1 MSSIGRAFRHLAAL
15 LALASNAGV
24 VSAQS
29 DTPWNGVY
37 TGVNAGGTGNSSCT
51 RSTLNRA
58 AVDSTSGANFSSCP
72 SGGTVGGVQIGANF
86 QTKRLVLG
94 VGADFDVWRAKNSR
108 QSLKYVGEVPPA
120 GTYAYSGRL
129 GPNDFIVVGPRIGY
143 AGDLWLPYLRVG
155 SIITIGSRDNTLSY
169 TPAGATKPTASFSG
183 GKNLGSTGWVAGAGT
198 EIGLNGAWSIT
209 VDYLRA
215 NFGRGSN
222 SMTTC
227 SGSASACAAFSGMSL
242 ESNHSAVTAN
252 IFRIGVNYWF
262 GYWEP

>member
-1 MSSIGRAFRHLAAL
+1 LAAL

-108 QSLKYVGEVPPA
+108 QSLKYVGEVPPP
-120 GTYAYSGRL
+120 GTYA
-129 GPNDFIVVGPRIGY
+129 
-143 AGDLWLPYLRVG
+143 
-155 SIITIGSRDNTLSY
+155 
-169 TPAGATKPTASFSG
+169 
-183 GKNLGSTGWVAGAGT
+183 
-198 EIGLNGAWSIT
+198 
-209 VDYLRA
+209 
-215 NFGRGSN
+215 
-222 SMTTC
+222 
-227 SGSASACAAFSGMSL
+227 
-242 ESNHSAVTAN
+242 
-252 IFRIGVNYWF
+252 
-262 GYWEP
+262 